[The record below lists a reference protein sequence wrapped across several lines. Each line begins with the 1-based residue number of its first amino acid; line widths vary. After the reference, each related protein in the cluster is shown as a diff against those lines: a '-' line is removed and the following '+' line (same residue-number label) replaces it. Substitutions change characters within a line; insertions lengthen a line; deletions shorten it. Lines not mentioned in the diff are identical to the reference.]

1 MDSGWAQFRVLYNF
15 EPRDER
21 DIAIQEGDIMIVA
34 KPVMD
39 MSGWLTGE
47 NTRTKDVGEFPGT
60 YVEYIGDVEE
70 LPEPAKPPTPPP
82 RPPRRR
88 LTGGSN
94 APTRQES
101 NGQCDS
107 CCCLYNRVYCVLFS
121 PELAEITSFL
131 RSWPLREKSQ
141 LLFLHYPR
149 LFVARSAERVQW
161 NYSAIAS
168 L

>member
-1 MDSGWAQFRVLYNF
+1 MDSGWAQFRVIYNF

-70 LPEPAKPPTPPP
+70 LPQPEQPPTPPP

-88 LTGGSN
+88 LTGGNS
-94 APTRQES
+94 APRQES
-101 NGQCDS
+101 NGQCHS
-107 CCCLYNRVYCVLFS
+107 CCCLYNRVYCVSFS
-121 PELAEITSFL
+121 PELAEITTFL
-131 RSWPLREKSQ
+131 CSLAFTEKFQ
-141 LLFLHYPR
+141 LFFQHDPR
-149 LFVARSAERVQW
+149 LFARTAEKVQCG
-161 NYSAIAS
+161 IARP
-168 L
+168 

>member
-1 MDSGWAQFRVLYNF
+1 MDSGWAQFRVMYDF

-21 DIAIQEGDIMIVA
+21 DIAIHVGDIMIVA

-70 LPEPAKPPTPPP
+70 LPQPEKPPTPPP

-94 APTRQES
+94 TPRPES
-101 NGQCDS
+101 NGQYYS
-107 CCCLYNRVYCVLFS
+107 CCCFYNRVCCISFS
-121 PELAEITSFL
+121 SELAEIVVL
-131 RSWPLREKSQ
+131 P
-141 LLFLHYPR
+141 
-149 LFVARSAERVQW
+149 
-161 NYSAIAS
+161 
-168 L
+168 